1 LTACFLFPKVGNRA
15 KKWFFVGEI
24 PLGLAVQFAGITAL
38 SLDAKGR
45 MTIPARYRDALVA
58 QSKGALALVESD
70 DGCLVLMAQSLWEQ
84 KTASFSENDADNERR
99 RFWLGLSD
107 TPEMDGQG
115 RVLINP
121 VLREGAHIQRDVI
134 LLGVGQHFEIWDSAT
149 LESHKLSVRQRKR
162 GGA

>member
-1 LTACFLFPKVGNRA
+1 MGNRA
-15 KKWFFVGEI
+15 KKWFFVGKI
-24 PLGLAVQFAGITAL
+24 PLALEVQFAGITAL

-58 QSKGALALVESD
+58 QSRGALALIESD
-70 DGCLVLMAQSLWEQ
+70 DGCLILMAQSLWEQ
-84 KTASFSENDADNERR
+84 KTASFSDSDSDDERR

-121 VLREGAHIQRDVI
+121 VLREGARIQRDVV
-134 LLGVGQHFEIWDSAT
+134 LLGVGQYFEVWDSAT
-149 LESHKLSVRQRKR
+149 LESHKHLVRQRKR
-162 GGA
+162 GGV

>member
-1 LTACFLFPKVGNRA
+1 VVFCG
-15 KKWFFVGEI
+15 GI
-24 PLGLAVQFAGITAL
+24 SLGLSVQFAGITAL

-58 QSKGALALVESD
+58 QSKGALALIESD
-70 DGCLVLMAQSLWEQ
+70 DGCLILMAQSLWEE
-84 KTASFSENDADNERR
+84 KTTSFSEQDSDNERR

-121 VLREGAHIQRDVI
+121 VLREGARIQRDVV
-134 LLGVGQHFEIWDSAT
+134 LLGVGRHFEIWDSAT
-149 LESHKLSVRQRKR
+149 LELHKESVRQRKR